1 MKLTRQDYILAG
13 GQALLWITLWLI
25 PPAIDFFIRF
35 NPSSAFEVW
44 KINTGFIT
52 PLAIVFTAN
61 FYVLVPYLLYRDRK
75 MLFGL
80 MNLLLITGANLWIFS
95 PKADFPDEWRSG
107 MYMVAFGAFFLHLL
121 VVGCAVGFRY
131 IVRWGDMQMR
141 LKEERQKNAEAELA
155 WLKNQLNPHFLFN
168 TLNNISSLVQIDQ
181 DTAQE
186 SIGQLSDL
194 LRYTLYESNHE
205 LVPVEGEIEF
215 MNNYIELM
223 RLRCNELATVEVDLQ
238 IPIKP
243 MRIVPLLFISLIE
256 NAFKHGVNS
265 RKSSFVRI
273 RFKAEGDD
281 LVFTCENSDHPKPD
295 VNRSGSGIG
304 LENLRRR
311 LDLAYPGRYRYDQA
325 LRGNSYFV
333 QITLPVKMLEDFV
346 SRTPYLRLAASFNDP
361 VLALSTLRESSV
373 DVLFLDIQM
382 PDLDGLN
389 LSRMVPPGTRV
400 IFTTAFKEYA
410 FDSYEVNALDFLL
423 KPIRYHKFLGAAE
436 KARQWFEMSSVKEER
451 GSLFVRVDSQLRQV
465 EISRILYVTG
475 LKDYVMIYLEG
486 EARPLI
492 THVTMKAMEEM
503 LSTGRFMRVHR
514 SYIVALDKI
523 RSVDRNNCVY
533 IGKEIIHVTDA
544 YKEAFNAYLKAAQPS

>member
-1 MKLTRQDYILAG
+1 MIVD
-13 GQALLWITLWLI
+13 
-25 PPAIDFFIRF
+25 D
-35 NPSSAFEVW
+35 E
-44 KINTGFIT
+44 
-52 PLAIVFTAN
+52 PLA
-61 FYVLVPYLLYRDRK
+61 
-75 MLFGL
+75 
-80 MNLLLITGANLWIFS
+80 
-95 PKADFPDEWRSG
+95 
-107 MYMVAFGAFFLHLL
+107 
-121 VVGCAVGFRY
+121 
-131 IVRWGDMQMR
+131 
-141 LKEERQKNAEAELA
+141 
-155 WLKNQLNPHFLFN
+155 
-168 TLNNISSLVQIDQ
+168 
-181 DTAQE
+181 
-186 SIGQLSDL
+186 
-194 LRYTLYESNHE
+194 
-205 LVPVEGEIEF
+205 
-215 MNNYIELM
+215 
-223 RLRCNELATVEVDLQ
+223 
-238 IPIKP
+238 
-243 MRIVPLLFISLIE
+243 
-256 NAFKHGVNS
+256 
-265 RKSSFVRI
+265 
-273 RFKAEGDD
+273 
-281 LVFTCENSDHPKPD
+281 
-295 VNRSGSGIG
+295 
-304 LENLRRR
+304 
-311 LDLAYPGRYRYDQA
+311 
-325 LRGNSYFV
+325 
-333 QITLPVKMLEDFV
+333 VKMLEDFV

-436 KARQWFEMSSVKEER
+436 KARQWIEMSSVKEER
-451 GSLFVRVDSQLRQV
+451 GRLFVRVDSQLRQV

-503 LSTGRFMRVHR
+503 LPSGRFMRVHR